1 MNRSNKR
8 KWCRHLVAPLRV
20 RWRASTSW
28 LAILHAPFFLHVLS
42 FRWDIRSHPSLS
54 LSVSLSSSL
63 SLSLSL
69 LSPSLFLYLSSLGR
83 RNLLTRHGASVHEN
97 PCVGSHRRPRESI
110 TPCIFTHN
118 SNRKWLMKN
127 IWIKRAVLTCHPVRY
142 CRFCAD
148 AKSLSEVRREER
160 K

>member
-1 MNRSNKR
+1 MPPPGCAPS
-8 KWCRHLVAPLRV
+8 CAVACIHLVARRSPCSFLPPRSFFPV
-20 RWRASTSW
+20 RHSFPS
-28 LAILHAPFFLHVLS
+28 ISLS
-42 FRWDIRSHPSLS
+42 PSLS
-54 LSVSLSSSL
+54 LSLSSSL